1 MSKHLISLMAAGL
14 LVVSGG
20 SLARADGVETVL
32 LGHVGWEAFTGTA
45 PAGSLAWAGEDEGF
59 ATSPTLP
66 SASQQF
72 VAFDDQA
79 IDIELLTALAAPE
92 PPALVLAGMAFG
104 GVLCGRTLLMRR
116 RAKVDSDVGAEE
128 SRG

>member
-1 MSKHLISLMAAGL
+1 MSKHLISLMTASL
-14 LVVSGG
+14 LVVASG
-20 SLARADGVETVL
+20 SLGRADVVETVL
-32 LGHVGWEAFTGTA
+32 LGRVSWEAFSGTA
-45 PAGSLAWAGEDEGF
+45 AAGSFSWAGVDESF

-72 VAFDDQA
+72 VTLDDQA
-79 IDIELLTALAAPE
+79 VDVELITALAAPE

-116 RAKVDSDVGAEE
+116 RSKVDSDVGQE